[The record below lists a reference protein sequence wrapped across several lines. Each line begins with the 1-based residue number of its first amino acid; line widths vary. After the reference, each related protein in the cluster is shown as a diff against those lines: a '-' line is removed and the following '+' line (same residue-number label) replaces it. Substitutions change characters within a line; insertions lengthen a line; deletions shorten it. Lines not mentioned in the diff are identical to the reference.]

1 MSSNIFSSNK
11 PPFLKKYEPI
21 PANFT
26 KKNRNSISK
35 VFLVPASS
43 LTFEGG
49 EAGHSAV
56 DLVQKVQ
63 FNYAHNFFIH
73 IVPYFAKILLKLF

>member
-1 MSSNIFSSNK
+1 MSSFQRARSRRG
-11 PPFLKKYEPI
+11 
-21 PANFT
+21 
-26 KKNRNSISK
+26 NRNSISK

-56 DLVQKVQ
+56 DHVQKVQ
-63 FNYAHNFFIH
+63 LKLCTQFLIDTVPNFAE
-73 IVPYFAKILLKLF
+73 FAKKKRKTVEFVHLKNFSI